1 MKVYRNLEYIT
12 KRETLGRRLFL
23 VAVLALTSGLMVSFL
38 PNMEWARSPE
48 AANPLLQFLVEY
60 YAVFSMAALLVGF
73 IGATVGSYFI
83 NRFAPRR
90 WHRASSL
97 ERPDQFFARCLKG
110 LGNQYALYLFAIPGV
125 PHLLVGPGGML
136 AFSVRSDKGR
146 VMVEGDRWREPFSL
160 GRLFTLLSREGL
172 GHPGREAEEYTRRIN
187 RFIEDMPEAFGQSE
201 YASIPIAGAVAF
213 INPEM
218 TLEISN
224 SSLPVVQGPELVK
237 FVQKQ
242 AADSKVHRSLMRS
255 FQESVSQYVSLSEAG
270 PDD

>member
-48 AANPLLQFLVEY
+48 AANPLLQFLVDY

-125 PHLLVGPGGML
+125 SHLLVGPGGML

-146 VMVEGDRWREPFSL
+146 VMVEGDRWREPFSRD
-160 GRLFTLLSREGL
+160 GFSRCSAGN
-172 GHPGREAEEYTRRIN
+172 GHPIREAENTPPHQPVHRKTCREHSASPSTL
-187 RFIEDMPEAFGQSE
+187 RFQLPAPWPS
-201 YASIPIAGAVAF
+201 SIP
-213 INPEM
+213 
-218 TLEISN
+218 
-224 SSLPVVQGPELVK
+224 K
-237 FVQKQ
+237 
-242 AADSKVHRSLMRS
+242 
-255 FQESVSQYVSLSEAG
+255 
-270 PDD
+270 